1 MVDFDSEKS
10 RKLSGCGNLVSFPA
24 KSEDDGLFSIVF
36 QTGNDVRRD
45 AGSDVRRDAGSDDA
59 TQSIFFRHKNVTFV
73 VARVGES
80 NSLQSK
86 KLK

>member
-24 KSEDDGLFSIVF
+24 ESEDDGVFSIVF

-45 AGSDVRRDAGSDDA
+45 AGSDDA
-59 TQSIFFRHKNVTFV
+59 TQSIFFGHKNVTFV

-80 NSLQSK
+80 NTLQLNK
-86 KLK
+86 CCLK